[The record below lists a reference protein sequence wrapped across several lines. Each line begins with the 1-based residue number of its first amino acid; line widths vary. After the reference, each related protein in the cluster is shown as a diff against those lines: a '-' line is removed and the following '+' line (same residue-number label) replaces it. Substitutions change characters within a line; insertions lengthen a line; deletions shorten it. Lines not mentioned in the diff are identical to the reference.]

1 MDAFATSNVA
11 PAPQKKIRMT
21 HSKPNPRSP
30 STAPATQHGRGGS
43 GQVGHMGKASA
54 ALAFAYA
61 PGGTV
66 PAVDHH
72 LAATAAGG
80 AQPALAGQKVPAK
93 KLVIRGFKDK
103 PKVPDN
109 FVETTW
115 ARLERAVRAVHA
127 SKPVPDSLEELYQA
141 CEQICR
147 HKKAE
152 ELYAKLK
159 AVCDEH
165 VREEYRKIVS
175 ALVSA
180 LGMPND
186 VVMRTSVREDE
197 AGEWETDRTR
207 VCNAVEGIGS
217 CLDRRP
223 AQSSR
228 NLSIDVLTRRF
239 PLISDRPLD
248 DSVLQSV
255 HASWTSF
262 CRQMILIR
270 SIFLYLDRT
279 YVLQSAGLRSLWDMG
294 LDLYRERIMDAAL
307 PVRSAVV
314 NALLAQIERE
324 RNGEQID
331 HSTIRSH
338 LRMFVDLAIYFT
350 SFDVSFRAAS
360 EHYYSQE
367 GQRMVGGLD
376 LGDGNPAGDGVAKY
390 LKHVDDRLAS
400 EAARCAPGTGYLD
413 VGSKKAL
420 IATVEEMLITKH
432 AKTLV
437 DRGFVDL
444 AKHDRHADVKRM
456 FILLDRVGELEHLR
470 HAFASYI
477 QTIGLT
483 LVVDPARDSTMVQD
497 LLNFRDRVIALIAAS
512 CDDRPAFHN
521 AMKESFEVFIN
532 QRQNRPAELIAKFV
546 DAQLKA
552 GKGVTDDE
560 LERGLDK
567 ALVLFRYIQGKD
579 VFEAFYKKD
588 LAKRLLLQKSTSVDA
603 EKSML
608 AKLKIECGPGFT
620 SKLEGMF
627 KDIDIS
633 RDYMSSF
640 RESSKYAEQLGGIT
654 LSVNVL
660 THGFWPTYTPVPCLI
675 PDQVARCQEVF
686 KEFYMSRYNG
696 RQLTWQHMLG
706 TGVLY
711 CQFDKGAKELA
722 VSTFQALVL
731 LLFNDH
737 SQLTYAEIGT
747 LTNLPPA
754 ELLRTLQSLSLGKKH
769 THHVLR
775 IVNRVATTRGDATL
789 QPTDV
794 FEVNTEFEHNL
805 HRIKINQIQ
814 MKETVEER
822 TSTEEGVFQDR
833 QYAVDAA
840 IVRIMKAEKS
850 LCHSM
855 LHATLLK
862 MMKFNITATD
872 FKKRVDSLI
881 DREYIDRDPKSRDTY
896 IYLA

>member
-1 MDAFATSNVA
+1 MDAFATTNVV
-11 PAPQKKIRMT
+11 PTPQKKLRMT
-21 HSKPNPRSP
+21 HSKPTPRSASS
-30 STAPATQHGRGGS
+30 STSTNAAAAAPLS
-43 GQVGHMGKASA
+43 GEHA
-54 ALAFAYA
+54 AKGTPNLAFSYA

-66 PAVDHH
+66 PIDH
-72 LAATAAGG
+72 LAAAG
-80 AQPALAGQKVPAK
+80 PALASRKPPAK
-93 KLVIRGFKDK
+93 KLIIRGFKDK
-103 PKVPDN
+103 PKMPDN

-141 CEQICR
+141 CEQLCR

-159 AVCDEH
+159 TVCDAH
-165 VREEYRKIVS
+165 VREEYRKIV
-175 ALVSA
+175 AA
-180 LGMPND
+180 
-186 VVMRTSVREDE
+186 
-197 AGEWETDRTR
+197 
-207 VCNAVEGIGS
+207 
-217 CLDRRP
+217 
-223 AQSSR
+223 
-228 NLSIDVLTRRF
+228 
-239 PLISDRPLD
+239 PLD
-248 DSVLQSV
+248 ESVLQSV
-255 HASWTSF
+255 HVSWTNF
-262 CRQMILIR
+262 CRQMMLIR

-279 YVLQSAGLRSLWDMG
+279 YVLHSAGLRSLWDMG

-307 PVRSAVV
+307 PVRSAVI
-314 NALLAQIERE
+314 NALLEQIGRE

-331 HSTIRSH
+331 HSAMRTH

-350 SFDVSFRAAS
+350 SFDASFRAAS
-360 EHYYSQE
+360 ERYYSQE
-367 GQRMVGGLD
+367 GSRMVGELD
-376 LGDGNPAGDGVAKY
+376 LDDGNSAGDAVARY
-390 LKHVDDRLAS
+390 LKHVEHRLAS
-400 EAARCAPGTGYLD
+400 ESARCGPGTGYID

-420 IATVEEMLITKH
+420 MATVEATLITRH
-432 AKTLV
+432 AKALV
-437 DRGFVDL
+437 DRGFVDF
-444 AKHDRHADVKRM
+444 AKHDRYEDVRRM
-456 FILLDRVGELEHLR
+456 FVLLDRVGEVEHLR
-470 HAFASYI
+470 SAFASYI

-483 LVVDPARDSTMVQD
+483 LVVDPARDATMVQD
-497 LLNFRDRVIALIAAS
+497 LLNFRDRVMTLISTS
-512 CDDRPAFHN
+512 CEDRPAFHH

-532 QRQNRPAELIAKFV
+532 QRQNRPAELIAKWV
-546 DAQLKA
+546 DSQLKA

-560 LERGLDK
+560 LEKGLDK

-640 RESSKYAEQLGGIT
+640 RESSKYAEQLGGIS

-660 THGFWPTYTPVPCLI
+660 THGFWPTYPPVACFI
-675 PDQVARCQEVF
+675 PDQLARCQEVF
-686 KEFYMSRYNG
+686 KEFYMSKYSG
-696 RQLTWQHMLG
+696 RRLTWQHMLG

-711 CQFDKGAKELA
+711 CRFERGAKELS
-722 VSTFQALVL
+722 VSTYQALVL

-737 SQLTYAEIGT
+737 PQLTYAEIGQ

-754 ELLRTLQSLSLGKKH
+754 DLTRTLQSLSLGKKNA
-769 THHVLR
+769 HVLQ
-775 IVNRVATTRGDATL
+775 IVNRAAAAAAAAPSTAAAAKPLSSREAASTL
-789 QPTDV
+789 HPTDV
-794 FEVNTEFEHNL
+794 FKVNTEFEHAL
-805 HRIKINQIQ
+805 HRIKINQVQ
-814 MKETVEER
+814 MKESVEER

-840 IVRIMKAEKS
+840 IVRIMKAEKT
-850 LCHSM
+850 LGHSM

-862 MMKFNITATD
+862 MMKFNITASD

>member
-21 HSKPNPRSP
+21 HSKPTPRSP
-30 STAPATQHGRGGS
+30 STAASANTQHGRGGNE
-43 GQVGHMGKASA
+43 QVEHVVGKASA

-66 PAVDHH
+66 PSVDHH

-80 AQPALAGQKVPAK
+80 AQPALAGQKTPAK

-103 PKVPDN
+103 PKMPDN
-109 FVETTW
+109 FIETTW

-152 ELYAKLK
+152 ELYSKLK

-165 VREEYRKIVS
+165 VREEYRKIIS
-175 ALVSA
+175 ALVFCDLNADRSSVIGA
-180 LGMPND
+180 EPRDGWEKP
-186 VVMRTSVREDE
+186 VATRTGIRQ
-197 AGEWETDRTR
+197 
-207 VCNAVEGIGS
+207 NA
-217 CLDRRP
+217 
-223 AQSSR
+223 
-228 NLSIDVLTRRF
+228 
-239 PLISDRPLD
+239 PLD
-248 DSVLQSV
+248 DLVLQSV
-255 HASWTSF
+255 HSSWTSF
-262 CRQMILIR
+262 CRQMLLIR

-331 HSTIRSH
+331 HSAIRSH

-360 EHYYSQE
+360 ERYYSQE
-367 GQRMVGGLD
+367 GERLVGGLD
-376 LGDGNPAGDGVAKY
+376 LGDGNPAGDGVARY

-420 IATVEEMLITKH
+420 IATVEETLIAKH

-437 DRGFVDL
+437 DRGFVNL

-483 LVVDPARDSTMVQD
+483 LVVDPARDPTMVQD

-640 RESSKYAEQLGGIT
+640 RESSKYAEQLGGIA

-686 KEFYMSRYNG
+686 KEFYMSKYNG

-711 CQFDKGAKELA
+711 CRFDKGAKELA

-737 SQLTYAEIGT
+737 AQLTYAEIAT

-754 ELLRTLQSLSLGKKH
+754 ELLRTLQSLSLGKKN

-775 IVNRVATTRGDATL
+775 IVNRVATTRGDASL

-794 FEVNTEFEHNL
+794 FEVNTEFEHSL

-840 IVRIMKAEKS
+840 IVRIMKSEKS
-850 LCHSM
+850 LGHSM
-855 LHATLLK
+855 LHAALLK
-862 MMKFNITATD
+862 LMKFNITATD